1 MSEEKSKF
9 KVGDRVVCI
18 DDKGSEYTKIQEVY
32 TIKKLENCFYNN
44 TKFLYLEELPDG
56 EGAFESRFSLIEHE
70 IPTVMEEYIHN
81 PTLDTTKT
89 LSSVDSKM
97 EGKKDDSQKPD
108 MTDIPLEAMWEMGQA
123 FTYGQKKYGKNNY
136 RNGMKV
142 SRQLAA
148 AIRHI
153 YQHLG
158 GETKDS
164 ESGAKHL
171 GHAMASLAMAIYNL
185 ENNPE
190 MDDRFEK
197 DLKKYEVKK

>member
-1 MSEEKSKF
+1 MSEEKQSNKF
-9 KVGDRVVCI
+9 KVGD
-18 DDKGSEYTKIQEVY
+18 EVMISSSSRY
-32 TIKKLENCFYNN
+32 Y
-44 TKFLYLEELPDG
+44 
-56 EGAFESRFSLIEHE
+56 FED
-70 IPTVMEEYIHN
+70 TAHN
-81 PTLDTTKT
+81 PRGCVGTII
-89 LSSVDSKM
+89 SIVDSVVRVKWDEEITNSYSRRDLDLVGRSIKQPQEET
-97 EGKKDDSQKPD
+97 EGRKDDSSKPD
-108 MTDIPLEAMWEMGQA
+108 MTDIPLEAMWEMGKA

-148 AIRHI
+148 AVRHI

-158 GETKDS
+158 GETLDP

-197 DLKKYEVKK
+197 DLKKHGAKSE